1 MRLALSVCVV
11 CITAILAP
19 VAPARGAELA
29 QTIERNK
36 PSVVGVGTFLK
47 TRSPSAQF
55 VGTGFAVADGRFVVT
70 NAHTVNR
77 PLDTEKLETAIVL
90 VSKDGAPQPR
100 EASLLAVDKEHD
112 LALLKIGGDPLPA
125 LKLGDSATVRE
136 GQMLAF
142 TGFPIGM
149 VLGFYPATH
158 RGMVAAITPVVTPG
172 LTARQLNAQMINR
185 IRDSAYNVF
194 QLDGTAY
201 PATVAVR
208 CMTPLT
214 AQSTGSSTAYSCRVR
229 ARTRS
234 AGQAGSPMRF
244 RANTFV
250 NSCNGKKS
258 LDSNDRNA
266 HSGIHLESPVY
277 CPAPTHK
284 SGTTRFASAREK
296 SDQSA
301 QATVRAQGATAAH
314 IHEMPPAQYGQ

>member
-1 MRLALSVCVV
+1 MTIMKSVCPVLPRWTLTHLALAVCFW
-11 CITAILAP
+11 CITAILAPP

-47 TRSPSAQF
+47 TRSPSVQF

-100 EASLLAVDKEHD
+100 EATLLAVDKEHD
-112 LALLKIGGDPLPA
+112 LALLKISGDPLPA

-149 VLGFYPATH
+149 VLGFHPATH

-172 LTARQLNAQMINR
+172 LTARELNAQMINR

-201 PATVAVR
+201 PGN
-208 CMTPLT
+208 
-214 AQSTGSSTAYSCRVR
+214 S
-229 ARTRS
+229 
-234 AGQAGSPMRF
+234 GSPLYDP
-244 RANTFV
+244 ADGTVYGIINSVFV
-250 NSCNGKKS
+250 QGT
-258 LDSNDRNA
+258 RENA
-266 HSGIHLESPVY
+266 ISRPSGITYAIPSKYIREFLQ
-277 CPAPTHK
+277 
-284 SGTTRFASAREK
+284 REK
-296 SDQSA
+296 VA
-301 QATVRAQGATAAH
+301 GF
-314 IHEMPPAQYGQ
+314 E

>member
-1 MRLALSVCVV
+1 MKSVFRDLPHGISMHLALAVCLV

-19 VAPARGAELA
+19 VVPARGAELA

-201 PATVAVR
+201 PGN
-208 CMTPLT
+208 
-214 AQSTGSSTAYSCRVR
+214 S
-229 ARTRS
+229 
-234 AGQAGSPMRF
+234 GSPLYDP
-244 RANTFV
+244 ADGTVYGIINSVFV
-250 NSCNGKKS
+250 QGT
-258 LDSNDRNA
+258 RENA
-266 HSGIHLESPVY
+266 ISRPSGITYAIPSKYIREFLQ
-277 CPAPTHK
+277 
-284 SGTTRFASAREK
+284 REK
-296 SDQSA
+296 
-301 QATVRAQGATAAH
+301 VVGF
-314 IHEMPPAQYGQ
+314 E